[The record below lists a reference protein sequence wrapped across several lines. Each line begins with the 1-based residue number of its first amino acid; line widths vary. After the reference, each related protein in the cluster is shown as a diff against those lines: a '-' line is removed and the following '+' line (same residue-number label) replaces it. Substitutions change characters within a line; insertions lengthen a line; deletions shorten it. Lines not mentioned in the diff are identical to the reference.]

1 MKRPHY
7 LLLPLLLSACA
18 TPRQTFERR
27 LDEAISRHRARV
39 GVAVRTPGG
48 ETIVREDSLLP
59 MLSVFKFPVALAVLD
74 KAAKEGIPLGQPLA
88 VGPEWLD
95 PDTWSPLRD
104 SLPGT
109 GGIVALADL
118 LRYSVSRS
126 DNIACDRLL
135 EFTGGPSAVQAY
147 VRSLGI
153 DGIRIRASERTM
165 HLAIENQRLNAARPS
180 ALCELFERFVEG
192 ALLPPDHQA
201 LLRHLLETAAT
212 VPTNC
217 ERVFPQGRHSAIKP
231 VLRTVQQRESALQR
245 TMRVTLCFPT
255 VVSVLSS
262 FSSPTRTRT
271 MPQTP
276 RSSPAYHGR
285 LTPVSPKK
293 SDKRTI

>member
-212 VPTNC
+212 GTDKLRAGLPARTALGHKTGSSDRTTEGIRIAENDAGYAVLPDG
-217 ERVFPQGRHSAIKP
+217 RFGFIVVFVTDSHEDDAANA
-231 VLRTVQQRESALQR
+231 ALIAR
-245 TMRVTLCFPT
+245 ISRAAYTCFT
-255 VVSVLSS
+255 EE
-262 FSSPTRTRT
+262 
-271 MPQTP
+271 
-276 RSSPAYHGR
+276 
-285 LTPVSPKK
+285 
-293 SDKRTI
+293 KR